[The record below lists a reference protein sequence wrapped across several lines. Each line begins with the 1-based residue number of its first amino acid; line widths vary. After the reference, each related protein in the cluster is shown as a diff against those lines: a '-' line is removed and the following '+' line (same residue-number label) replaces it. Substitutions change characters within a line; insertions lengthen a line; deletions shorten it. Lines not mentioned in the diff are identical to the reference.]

1 MRGARLRLWKV
12 ELQKLANETGLAICV
27 AHHPPGTSKWNRIE
41 HRMFS
46 FITQNWRGKPL
57 LTYKVIVQLIAATT
71 TSNGLTLACA
81 IDASR
86 YPKGSKVSK
95 AQFDALRIR
104 YDAFHPD
111 WNYSILPIRAA

>member
-1 MRGARLRLWKV
+1 
-12 ELQKLANETGLAICV
+12 
-27 AHHPPGTSKWNRIE
+27 
-41 HRMFS
+41 MFS

-71 TSNGLTLACA
+71 TSNSLVLACA

-86 YPKGSKVSK
+86 YPKGGKVSK
-95 AQFDALRIR
+95 AQFDALNIR

-111 WNYSILPIRAA
+111 WNYAILPTAPIDPALSI